1 LTQHPYCF
9 VESNLNHCFVESNL
23 NHCFAESNLYH
34 FCIKNNLVSISGANR
49 LGFFRFPYSRFP
61 STSALKKGRMFP
73 PIGAREVL
81 IFSFGMVWDFEK
93 GFHQIHICDLDP

>member
-1 LTQHPYCF
+1 MSTKVQNHNYKSL
-9 VESNLNHCFVESNL
+9 HCFVES
-23 NHCFAESNLYH
+23 
-34 FCIKNNLVSISGANR
+34 KLVSILGANR

-73 PIGAREVL
+73 PIGARKVL

-93 GFHQIHICDLDP
+93 GFHQIHICDLEQTGITTKNETNLIRPLYY